1 MHGYPSIPRFAGLGA
16 LSSSKRVCSKTE
28 SHVLSNTE
36 GSTLESTMAQE
47 EYRPPVKEFL
57 DMLADLLAEKYFERM
72 DDRLK
77 KIPELRRLITAK
89 EASQYLSLSTDT
101 VYRMASLKK
110 LPYLKIGDRV
120 LFDVKALDHWIER
133 NMTREKGWK
142 REELKPPKESDL
154 PDLLKKKGK
163 D

>member
-1 MHGYPSIPRFAGLGA
+1 
-16 LSSSKRVCSKTE
+16 
-28 SHVLSNTE
+28 
-36 GSTLESTMAQE
+36 MAQE
-47 EYRPPVKEFL
+47 EQPPMKEFL

-72 DDRLK
+72 EERIK

-120 LFDVKALDHWIER
+120 LFDVKALDHWVER
-133 NMTREKGWK
+133 HMIREKEWK
-142 REELKPPKESDL
+142 KEELKPGAEKEKSNTTSSKESDL
-154 PDLLKKKGK
+154 LGLLKKKGK

>member
-1 MHGYPSIPRFAGLGA
+1 M
-16 LSSSKRVCSKTE
+16 
-28 SHVLSNTE
+28 
-36 GSTLESTMAQE
+36 
-47 EYRPPVKEFL
+47 KEFL
-57 DMLADLLAEKYFERM
+57 DMLADFLAEKYFERM
-72 DDRLK
+72 EERIR

-89 EASQYLSLSTDT
+89 EASQYLGLSTDT

-133 NMTREKGWK
+133 HMIREKEWK
-142 REELKPPKESDL
+142 KEELKPGIEKEKANAKSFKESDFL
-154 PDLLKKKGK
+154 GLLKKKGK

>member
-1 MHGYPSIPRFAGLGA
+1 
-16 LSSSKRVCSKTE
+16 
-28 SHVLSNTE
+28 
-36 GSTLESTMAQE
+36 MAQE
-47 EYRPPVKEFL
+47 ERPPMKEFL

-72 DDRLK
+72 EERIK

-89 EASQYLSLSTDT
+89 EASHYLSLSTDT

-120 LFDVKALDHWIER
+120 LFDVKALDHWIEKHII
-133 NMTREKGWK
+133 REKEWK
-142 REELKPPKESDL
+142 RGELKAGVEKEKANTKSLKESDL
-154 PDLLKKKGK
+154 LSLLKKKGK

>member
-1 MHGYPSIPRFAGLGA
+1 
-16 LSSSKRVCSKTE
+16 
-28 SHVLSNTE
+28 
-36 GSTLESTMAQE
+36 
-47 EYRPPVKEFL
+47 
-57 DMLADLLAEKYFERM
+57 MLADLLAEKYFERM
-72 DDRLK
+72 EERIK

-120 LFDVKALDHWIER
+120 LFDVKALDHWIEKH
-133 NMTREKGWK
+133 MIGEKEWK
-142 REELKPPKESDL
+142 KEELKPGIEREKSNTKSSKESDL
-154 PDLLKKKGK
+154 LGFLKKKGK

>member
-1 MHGYPSIPRFAGLGA
+1 
-16 LSSSKRVCSKTE
+16 
-28 SHVLSNTE
+28 
-36 GSTLESTMAQE
+36 MAQE
-47 EYRPPVKEFL
+47 ERPPMKEFL
-57 DMLADLLAEKYFERM
+57 DMLADLLAEKYFERVE
-72 DDRLK
+72 DRIR

-120 LFDVKALDHWIER
+120 LFDVKALDHWVEKHTI
-133 NMTREKGWK
+133 REKEWK
-142 REELKPPKESDL
+142 KEELKPGTEKEKTNTKSSKESDL
-154 PDLLKKKGK
+154 LSFLKKQGK

>member
-1 MHGYPSIPRFAGLGA
+1 M
-16 LSSSKRVCSKTE
+16 
-28 SHVLSNTE
+28 
-36 GSTLESTMAQE
+36 
-47 EYRPPVKEFL
+47 
-57 DMLADLLAEKYFERM
+57 
-72 DDRLK
+72 K

-120 LFDVKALDHWIER
+120 LFDVKALDHWIEKH
-133 NMTREKGWK
+133 MIKEKEWK
-142 REELKPPKESDL
+142 RQELKPEIEKNKPNIKVFKDSDL
-154 PDLLKKKGK
+154 LSLLKKKGK

>member
-1 MHGYPSIPRFAGLGA
+1 
-16 LSSSKRVCSKTE
+16 
-28 SHVLSNTE
+28 
-36 GSTLESTMAQE
+36 MARE
-47 EYRPPVKEFL
+47 EYQPPVKEFL
-57 DMLADLLAEKYFERM
+57 DMLADVLAEKYFGRM
-72 DDRLK
+72 EDRMK

-120 LFDVKALDHWIER
+120 LFDVKALDQWIEKH
-133 NMTREKGWK
+133 MIREKEWK
-142 REELKPPKESDL
+142 REELKLEAEKEKSNTKFSKESDFL
-154 PDLLKKKGK
+154 ALLKKKGK

>member
-1 MHGYPSIPRFAGLGA
+1 
-16 LSSSKRVCSKTE
+16 
-28 SHVLSNTE
+28 
-36 GSTLESTMAQE
+36 MAQE
-47 EYRPPVKEFL
+47 EYRPPVKEVL

-72 DDRLK
+72 EGRMK

-120 LFDVKALDHWIER
+120 LFDVKALDHWIEKHII
-133 NMTREKGWK
+133 REKEWK
-142 REELKPPKESDL
+142 KEELKPEIEKEKTNTKSSKESDL
-154 PDLLKKKGK
+154 LGFLKKKGK

>member
-1 MHGYPSIPRFAGLGA
+1 M
-16 LSSSKRVCSKTE
+16 T
-28 SHVLSNTE
+28 
-36 GSTLESTMAQE
+36 QE

-57 DMLADLLAEKYFERM
+57 DMLTDLLAEKYFERM
-72 DDRLK
+72 DDRMK

-133 NMTREKGWK
+133 HMIREKEWK
-142 REELKPPKESDL
+142 REELKRGIEKEKPNTRSSKETDL
-154 PDLLKKKGK
+154 LGFLKKKGK

>member
-1 MHGYPSIPRFAGLGA
+1 
-16 LSSSKRVCSKTE
+16 
-28 SHVLSNTE
+28 
-36 GSTLESTMAQE
+36 MAQE
-47 EYRPPVKEFL
+47 ERSPMKEFL
-57 DMLADLLAEKYFERM
+57 DMLADLLTEKYFERIEERM
-72 DDRLK
+72 K

-120 LFDVKALDHWIER
+120 LFDVRALDHWIER
-133 NMTREKGWK
+133 HMIRDKEWK
-142 REELKPPKESDL
+142 KEELKPGIEKEKTNTKSSKESDL
-154 PDLLKKKGK
+154 LGLLKKKGK

>member
-1 MHGYPSIPRFAGLGA
+1 
-16 LSSSKRVCSKTE
+16 
-28 SHVLSNTE
+28 
-36 GSTLESTMAQE
+36 MAQE
-47 EYRPPVKEFL
+47 EQPPMREFL

-72 DDRLK
+72 EERIK

-120 LFDVKALDHWIER
+120 LFDVKALDHWVEKHMI
-133 NMTREKGWK
+133 REKEWK
-142 REELKPPKESDL
+142 KEELKPEAEKEKSNTKSSRESDL
-154 PDLLKKKGK
+154 LGLLKKRGK

>member
-1 MHGYPSIPRFAGLGA
+1 
-16 LSSSKRVCSKTE
+16 
-28 SHVLSNTE
+28 
-36 GSTLESTMAQE
+36 MAQE
-47 EYRPPVKEFL
+47 EYRPPVKEVI

-72 DDRLK
+72 EGRMK

-133 NMTREKGWK
+133 HMIREKEWK
-142 REELKPPKESDL
+142 REELKSVMEKERANTKPSKESDL
-154 PDLLKKKGK
+154 LGFLKKKGK

>member
-1 MHGYPSIPRFAGLGA
+1 MI
-16 LSSSKRVCSKTE
+16 K
-28 SHVLSNTE
+28 
-36 GSTLESTMAQE
+36 E
-47 EYRPPVKEFL
+47 EFRPPVKEFL
-57 DMLADLLAEKYFERM
+57 DTLANLLAEKYFERM
-72 DDRLK
+72 DERMK

-120 LFDVKALDHWIER
+120 LFDLKTLDHWIEKH
-133 NMTREKGWK
+133 TIREKEWK
-142 REELKPPKESDL
+142 REELKPEIERDRSNTKSSKESDL
-154 PDLLKKKGK
+154 LGLLKKRGR